1 MIENN
6 SINKL
11 AAIFLNLFLLIPTL
25 GILGPL
31 LPDLLIS
38 LTVIFFFILIIK
50 FHENNFLSLLKSNEI
65 FLWSV
70 ILAIYLILNSIINF
84 SSQDDFSFQ
93 KIKSFFSRSLFF
105 FRFILYPVAIIY
117 LIKNFDLVFNKNIVY
132 FSLLS
137 ILFVNFDTIYQYIF
151 GIDIFGFKPIE
162 REDIALGRLSG
173 PFGDELIPGGYL
185 LKYLFTSLTLIFFV
199 FKYKYKNI
207 ILFFIFINFL
217 TILLSGE
224 RSALLLCGLGITI
237 FFLFFKDFRK
247 KLYLVIISL
256 LIVIPLILSQNP
268 ILKKRVV
275 DQTLFNAGLSSAWGK
290 KDGDYLSLLGLNE
303 AKLIDSHYGAHWEVA
318 FKIWEDNKLIGIGL
332 KQFREKCSDSKYD
345 DELKS
350 ALKSIR
356 CATHPHNQYFEI
368 ISETGIIGLFITLML
383 FFKILKYCRKYMI
396 NSFEVKLITISIILV
411 IWPIIPTGSIFTNHK
426 LTYISYLIT
435 FLLICSKFNFSKL
448 IKWK

>member
-151 GIDIFGFKPIE
+151 GVDIFGFKPIE
-162 REDIALGRLSG
+162 REDIAL
-173 PFGDELIPGGYL
+173 
-185 LKYLFTSLTLIFFV
+185 
-199 FKYKYKNI
+199 
-207 ILFFIFINFL
+207 
-217 TILLSGE
+217 
-224 RSALLLCGLGITI
+224 
-237 FFLFFKDFRK
+237 
-247 KLYLVIISL
+247 
-256 LIVIPLILSQNP
+256 
-268 ILKKRVV
+268 
-275 DQTLFNAGLSSAWGK
+275 
-290 KDGDYLSLLGLNE
+290 
-303 AKLIDSHYGAHWEVA
+303 
-318 FKIWEDNKLIGIGL
+318 
-332 KQFREKCSDSKYD
+332 
-345 DELKS
+345 
-350 ALKSIR
+350 
-356 CATHPHNQYFEI
+356 
-368 ISETGIIGLFITLML
+368 
-383 FFKILKYCRKYMI
+383 
-396 NSFEVKLITISIILV
+396 
-411 IWPIIPTGSIFTNHK
+411 
-426 LTYISYLIT
+426 
-435 FLLICSKFNFSKL
+435 
-448 IKWK
+448 